1 MQQIHM
7 ANINLNT
14 LSAFVVVA
22 RERSF
27 TRAAAQLGVSQSAL
41 SHTIRSMEEKLGI
54 RLLTRTTRGVS
65 TTEAGERLLTNLG
78 PYYDGIATELATL
91 STLRDKPAGTI
102 RISAHDHAA
111 STVLWPKLAPL
122 LPEYPELRVEITISY
137 RLIDIVAERYDAGV
151 RLGDQIAKDMIAVR
165 IAPDQ
170 RMVVVGSPK
179 YFAGRQP
186 PVIPQDLTSHNCA
199 NLRLPTH
206 GGLYAWEFA
215 KDGLQLEV
223 QVSGQ
228 MIFNTSPQILTAAVQ
243 GYALAYVPED
253 VALPL
258 IAEGRLVQVLGDWS
272 PVFPG
277 YHLYYPS
284 RRQASTAFSMV
295 VDALRYSA
303 S

>member
-1 MQQIHM
+1 M

-41 SHTIRSMEEKLGI
+41 SHTIRGMEEKLGI
-54 RLLTRTTRGVS
+54 RLLARTTRGVS

-78 PYYDGIATELATL
+78 PYYDGIEAELAAL
-91 STLRDKPAGTI
+91 GELRDKPAGTI

-111 STVLWPKLAPL
+111 STILWPKLATL
-122 LPEYPELRVEITISY
+122 LPEYPELRVEISISY
-137 RLIDIVAERYDAGV
+137 GLIDIVAERYDAGV
-151 RLGDQIAKDMIAVR
+151 RLGDQVAKDMIAVR
-165 IAPDQ
+165 IAPDM
-170 RMVVVGSPK
+170 RMVVVGSPR
-179 YFAGRQP
+179 YFTSRAK
-186 PVIPQDLTSHNCA
+186 PVVPQDLTVHNCA

-215 KDGLQLEV
+215 KDGQQLDV
-223 QVSGQ
+223 QVPGQ
-228 MIFNTSPQILTAAVQ
+228 MIFNTSPQILTAALE
-243 GYALAYVPED
+243 GYGLAYVPD
-253 VALPL
+253 GVANPL
-258 IAEGRLVQVLGDWS
+258 IAEGALIQVLDDWS

-284 RRQASTAFSMV
+284 RRQASPAFSLV
-295 VDALRYSA
+295 VDALRHPE
-303 S
+303 